1 MCCWLDSFSPF
12 VSNFLSLFQA
22 AGKWYMVGFAT
33 NAQWFVNHKAGMKTG
48 TAMLV
53 PTAGGDLDL
62 SYANLKW
69 VTNMPN

>member
-1 MCCWLDSFSPF
+1 MCCSLDNISPF
-12 VSNFLSLFQA
+12 ISPLLSFFQM
-22 AGKWYMVGFAT
+22 AGKWYIVGFAT
-33 NAQWFVNHKAGMKTG
+33 NAQWFVNHKAGMKVG

-69 VTNMPN
+69 VINM

>member
-1 MCCWLDSFSPF
+1 
-12 VSNFLSLFQA
+12 
-22 AGKWYMVGFAT
+22 MVGFAT

-69 VTNMPN
+69 VTNMPSELKYPEKFSCRKTKKMNNTDLVFF